1 MTIGGRPLFALSAFK
16 RDAGDAFP
24 LPWRLAMAKE
34 GVHRETVLTVIQ
46 VTNPHALLRIDFI
59 ARDERVLSERDRLKQ
74 SPETRFFHFKYNY
87 LTGV

>member
-34 GVHRETVLTVIQ
+34 GVHRETVLYKLPI
-46 VTNPHALLRIDFI
+46 R
-59 ARDERVLSERDRLKQ
+59 
-74 SPETRFFHFKYNY
+74 TRFYE
-87 LTGV
+87 